1 MEQNFK
7 TITNSHLGYNLA
19 GRQHEIT
26 SDFKVD
32 SYIWWNTGYAVTLS
46 LERSMRDVRIAC
58 GTITVKGA
66 FGHIS
71 ERKFCEVGR
80 LNEITFF
87 SFFYVTSSSKRTFL
101 RLPLVHVQK
110 SGVLALLNWP
120 SPILP
125 YLSNACQAGCQ
136 CLK

>member
-1 MEQNFK
+1 MK
-7 TITNSHLGYNLA
+7 
-19 GRQHEIT
+19 
-26 SDFKVD
+26 
-32 SYIWWNTGYAVTLS
+32 
-46 LERSMRDVRIAC
+46 DVKNAC

-66 FGHIS
+66 FGHVS

-87 SFFYVTSSSKRTFL
+87 SYVTSSCKRTFM
-101 RLPLVHVQK
+101 RLPFVVHVQK

-120 SPILP
+120 APILP
-125 YLSNACQAGCQ
+125 YLSNAYQASCQ